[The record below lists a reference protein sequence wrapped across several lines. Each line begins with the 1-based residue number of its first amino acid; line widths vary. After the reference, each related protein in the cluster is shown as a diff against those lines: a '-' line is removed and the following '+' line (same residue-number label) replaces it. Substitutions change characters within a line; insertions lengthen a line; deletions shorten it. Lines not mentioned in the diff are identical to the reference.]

1 MGRGC
6 RTRKGKLGNSEKGV
20 RLTLFPFEEAE
31 PGREATAR
39 RRWEGHC
46 QGLLWGG
53 VCICRSGEV
62 GDKGRVERGDQALRE
77 TPRGV
82 WIFSK
87 RSFSRQDGC
96 RSITDELPTRCLEA
110 EAPQKSICW
119 KARDTSSENG
129 SIQWSLRSGQQPP
142 LGSCTGHAPG

>member
-1 MGRGC
+1 MGRGRGC
-6 RTRKGKLGNSEKGV
+6 RTRKGKLGSSKKGV
-20 RLTLFPFEEAE
+20 RLTLFLFEEAE

-46 QGLLWGG
+46 QGLMWGG

-62 GDKGRVERGDQALRE
+62 GDRGRVERGGQALRE
-77 TPRGV
+77 SPRSLDFLQALILQAGWMQV
-82 WIFSK
+82 HHLS
-87 RSFSRQDGC
+87 
-96 RSITDELPTRCLEA
+96 ELPTQRLEA

-129 SIQWSLRSGQQPP
+129 SIQWSLQSGQQPP
-142 LGSCTGHAPG
+142 LG